1 MIPFIPLPLFK
12 GQVVGSFLISR
23 AESFLVCLHVAS
35 TSEPRLTH
43 LYVEGCHEG
52 LEAHIFLQKHET
64 QSWALGA
71 QSYEL
76 VHLTLPGLHSPRT
89 RGHKHTF
96 LEYFWAL
103 CH

>member
-1 MIPFIPLPLFK
+1 M
-12 GQVVGSFLISR
+12 
-23 AESFLVCLHVAS
+23 
-35 TSEPRLTH
+35 
-43 LYVEGCHEG
+43 G